1 MDEQGRKRKK
11 ETGFHK
17 SLMVMNT
24 FKVHSTDDV
33 SAAMLSGHT
42 GVVKVPVGRS
52 SKLQPLRTLIN

>member
-33 SAAMLSGHT
+33 SAAMLNGHT
-42 GVVKVPVGRS
+42 GVVKVPVG
-52 SKLQPLRTLIN
+52 